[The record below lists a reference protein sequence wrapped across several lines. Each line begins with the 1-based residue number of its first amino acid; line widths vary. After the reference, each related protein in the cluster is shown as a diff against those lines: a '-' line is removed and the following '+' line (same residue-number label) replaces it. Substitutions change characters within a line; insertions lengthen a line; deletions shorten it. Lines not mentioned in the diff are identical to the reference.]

1 MAARLDNGSPADTTF
16 DADQYALLF
25 GGKQCFRNRFG
36 VADMQ
41 LTGEQLVKAYRSTR
55 TIRVFEERVHKLF
68 ATGQILGFVHQ
79 SLSRHASRSQ
89 PFNR

>member
-1 MAARLDNGSPADTTF
+1 
-16 DADQYALLF
+16 
-25 GGKQCFRNRFG
+25 
-36 VADMQ
+36 MQ